1 MKHNWLKFRG
11 RKSLG
16 RLGEVLE
23 SRSGDVDPNAGSS
36 CHLVLGRLPA
46 RQAQLLPFL
55 LSAPKALRF
64 QKDALNYYLL
74 LLLWLLLLNNYE
86 VKQGA

>member
-11 RKSLG
+11 RKPLG
-16 RLGEVLE
+16 RVGEVLE
-23 SRSGDVDPNAGSS
+23 SHSGDADPNAGSS
-36 CHLVLGRLPA
+36 CHLVLGTLPA
-46 RQAQLLPFL
+46 RQAQLLFL